1 MWHARRRTH
10 RRTLSR
16 QLTLRQGR
24 SSAGTFVGRAPSRF
38 CSRYHRTRSFRN
50 REMLRASYYGWVTVG
65 QAVAGDAEGVL
76 WLDLSIPVMP
86 CVVESEE

>member
-1 MWHARRRTH
+1 
-10 RRTLSR
+10 
-16 QLTLRQGR
+16 
-24 SSAGTFVGRAPSRF
+24 
-38 CSRYHRTRSFRN
+38 
-50 REMLRASYYGWVTVG
+50 MLRASYYGWVTVG